1 MSISEGR
8 VFATVAVSSFD
19 VARDFYAG
27 TLGLSRVEE
36 NVGGI
41 GFECGGGGLF
51 VYVSD
56 TAGSGEA
63 TAAMWEVED
72 ATPVAA
78 ELAARGV
85 EFIEYDM
92 PGIEFVDGVHV
103 FGDGSFKNAW
113 FKDPDGNILGIVS
126 GSM

>member
-1 MSISEGR
+1 MKISEGA

-27 TLGLSRVEE
+27 TLGLNQVDE
-36 NVGGI
+36 NPGGL
-41 GFECGGGGLF
+41 GFECGGGNLF

-56 TAGSGEA
+56 TAGTGQA
-63 TAAMWEVED
+63 TCAMWRVGD
-72 ATPVAA
+72 AAEAAA
-78 ELAARGV
+78 ELAAKGV
-85 EFIEYDM
+85 VFEEYDM
-92 PGIEFVDGVHV
+92 PGTEFVDGVHV

-126 GSM
+126 GEM